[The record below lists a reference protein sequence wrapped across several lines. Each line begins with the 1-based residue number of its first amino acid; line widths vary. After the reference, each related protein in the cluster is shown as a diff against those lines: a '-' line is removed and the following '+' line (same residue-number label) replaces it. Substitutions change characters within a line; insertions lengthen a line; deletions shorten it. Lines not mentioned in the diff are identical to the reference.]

1 MQHKRIENLKV
12 VLSGQLITSR
22 TETLEEYLK
31 ERVNTLAVIGITS
44 PFALN
49 NVSRCTLYKK
59 GKLVGE
65 FKLPSFQIRNMR
77 WYKRPFLYISFSV
90 YLVSML
96 YAIIR
101 LREKFD
107 LFTGISCFS
116 TFVGIFLKKL
126 NAVRNLIYYS
136 IDYYPEP
143 SKFGFNTFIV
153 SAFRIAD
160 KLCVKDANL
169 TWHISPRIAEA
180 RYKYAKVYPESYK
193 HLVAPLTYSPKFL
206 RFKPIEETERY
217 TIGFVGTLSENQGLQ
232 LLIRA
237 MPRII
242 KEIPKVKIRIIGKGP
257 YENELKKLIEEQNLN
272 DYFIFHGFIKD
283 DKEVL
288 DILSGCAVGIAPWTS
303 KEDDN
308 VLYADPGKPKLYA
321 FCGLPI
327 IITNGTLVA
336 KEIDE
341 KRVGISINYNE
352 NELTEAVIKLLRDEG
367 ILRAYKKNASEFAR
381 GYTTE
386 KIFDAVLQKS
396 LLYLN

>member
-1 MQHKRIENLKV
+1 MHHKRIENLKII
-12 VLSGQLITSR
+12 LSGQLITSR

-31 ERVNTLAVIGITS
+31 ERVNNLAVIGITS
-44 PFALN
+44 PFALK

-59 GKLVGE
+59 SKLAGE
-65 FKLPSFQIRNMR
+65 FKLPSFQIRNIR
-77 WYKRPFLYISFSV
+77 WYKQPFLYISFSV
-90 YLVSML
+90 YLISML

-107 LFTGISCFS
+107 LFIGISCFS
-116 TFVGIFLKKL
+116 TSVGIFLKRL
-126 NAVRNLIYYS
+126 NVVRNLIYYS
-136 IDYYPEP
+136 IDYYPGP

-160 KLCVKDANL
+160 KLCVKNADL

-193 HLVAPLTYSPKFL
+193 HMVAPLTYTPKFL
-206 RFKPIEETERY
+206 RFKPVKEIERY

-237 MPRII
+237 MAKII
-242 KEIPKVKIRIIGKGP
+242 KEIPKVRIRIIGKGP
-257 YENELKKLIEEQNLN
+257 YENELKELIEDQNLD
-272 DYFIFHGFIKD
+272 DYFIFYGFIED

-288 DILSGCAVGIAPWTS
+288 DILSSCSIGIAPWTS

-308 VLYADPGKPKLYA
+308 ALYADPGKPKLYA

-327 IITNGTLVA
+327 IITNATLIA
-336 KEIDE
+336 KEISE
-341 KRVGISINYNE
+341 RRAGISINYDE
-352 NELTEAVIKLLRDEG
+352 NELAAAIIRLLKDENR
-367 ILRAYKKNASEFAR
+367 LKEYKKNASELAKE
-381 GYTTE
+381 YTSE